1 MPRLRERGVPGIER
15 IWLGIVKP
23 VLPALLPG
31 DIGCQRSFEVFPGHK
46 ALKTQTGGR
55 VAHNQ
60 DPLTFPA
67 ERQIGEKS
75 AHPVCR
81 LAPTLTTGVRTIE
94 VSGPITMHLG
104 RSGAVELPVVTLSQS
119 PVLENGYGRG
129 SEGHL
134 HRLDRSRQ
142 VRHEDGRQPVVA
154 APPAEQHGIRASRRR
169 RDGRE
174 ATRWPFPS
182 RCPRWL
188 RASRRQSRWPQ
199 RTLAQETNAF
209 RRAGRRQST
218 VETVKWLSALA
229 VLE

>member
-1 MPRLRERGVPGIER
+1 VPRLREGGVPGIER

-23 VLPALLPG
+23 VFPALLPD
-31 DIGCQRSFEVFPGHK
+31 DIGCQRSFEFFPGHK

-60 DPLTFPA
+60 DPLPFPA

-129 SEGHL
+129 SKGHL

-154 APPAEQHGIRASRRR
+154 APPAELHGIRASGVGEMAGKPPGGPSPLAVLGGCVRLVDNLDGHSALSRRR
-169 RDGRE
+169 RMRFDAPGGVSQ
-174 ATRWPFPS
+174 P
-182 RCPRWL
+182 
-188 RASRRQSRWPQ
+188 
-199 RTLAQETNAF
+199 
-209 RRAGRRQST
+209 
-218 VETVKWLSALA
+218 
-229 VLE
+229 